1 MWTKVFFLLVWTA
14 VPLLESSSLLTCVMW
29 RGFFPSDFGRR
40 WKKCLNR
47 GAGFVEMAA
56 LEAAVHAKMAVAF
69 DFDCTDRGENKGIL
83 YLWHL
88 GFTCVQVVYLRWGD
102 INWYESDR
110 FIYFILN
117 WGSYQLPYNA
127 ITKWKQVS
135 CCEHRF
141 HTDEIEI
148 EQMQD
153 YFFWKKVKFIWSL
166 CILCM

>member
-1 MWTKVFFLLVWTA
+1 
-14 VPLLESSSLLTCVMW
+14 
-29 RGFFPSDFGRR
+29 
-40 WKKCLNR
+40 
-47 GAGFVEMAA
+47 MAA

-88 GFTCVQVVYLRWGD
+88 GLLVSKLFTWDEVISTDMKLIDSNISYSIR
-102 INWYESDR
+102 Y
-110 FIYFILN
+110 
-117 WGSYQLPYNA
+117 YQLPYNA

-153 YFFWKKVKFIWSL
+153 YFFWTKEKFIW
-166 CILCM
+166 ILCLVCM